1 MSDELTSDLR
11 ELAAEGETPPTLTGA
26 QIRGRAVRRR
36 RRRRTALAAAGA
48 SVAGALALV
57 VALSLGGDTDR
68 ELPPA
73 ASPTVTASS
82 PATPDATVDLGR
94 RVLSVAGRQL
104 PITAGTVKTPTPT
117 GRMTVLAKKAVDV
130 LTARDVGFSDTYDL
144 KAPWVIQLG
153 ASDGSENFIATM
165 TYDEKA
171 LGNYDRTGGWIGL
184 RQADAKWLYEQL
196 SPGAVIDI
204 EASGAAD
211 RTPSPTPTGVDGR
224 GVATA
229 GSTGMDGGAA
239 TAGTGTGPGTSG
251 G

>member
-1 MSDELTSDLR
+1 M
-11 ELAAEGETPPTLTGA
+11 
-26 QIRGRAVRRR
+26 
-36 RRRRTALAAAGA
+36 
-48 SVAGALALV
+48 
-57 VALSLGGDTDR
+57 
-68 ELPPA
+68 
-73 ASPTVTASS
+73 
-82 PATPDATVDLGR
+82 
-94 RVLSVAGRQL
+94 
-104 PITAGTVKTPTPT
+104 
-117 GRMTVLAKKAVDV
+117 
-130 LTARDVGFSDTYDL
+130 
-144 KAPWVIQLG
+144 IQLG